1 MNDYTKHFIRENIVE
16 ILLSIP
22 KTIIFNF
29 KVLPIKNAI
38 KMPFIVSYNV
48 RTKGVT
54 HDNFIVEKKNLS
66 IASMR
71 IGFGDS
77 ANGRRESKKSLIRIV
92 NGEKIILKGTVG
104 LSQGV
109 VLLANNASLVLGNR
123 FQCNYSTTLDCTDE
137 NIVFG
142 NDVVLGWN
150 VTVKN
155 NDGHTVIQNE
165 KQKKKA
171 APVYI
176 GNHVWLCA
184 YSTVLKGV
192 NVGNHCVV
200 AYGSLLTKAEPEN
213 HILYAG
219 VPAKPIRKE
228 ISWME

>member
-1 MNDYTKHFIRENIVE
+1 MNNYTRHFIKENVVE

-22 KTIIFNF
+22 KTIFFNF
-29 KVLPIKNAI
+29 KILPVKSAI
-38 KMPFIVSYNV
+38 KMPFIVSYHV
-48 RTKGVT
+48 KMDGVT
-54 HDNFIVEKKNLS
+54 RDNFIVENKKLS
-66 IASMR
+66 TLSMR

-77 ANGRRESKKSLIRIV
+77 ANGRRESKKSLIQIV
-92 NGEKIILKGTVG
+92 NGGKIILKGTVG

-109 VLLANNASLVLGNR
+109 VLLANNASLVLGDR
-123 FQCNYSTTLDCTDE
+123 FRCNYSTTIDCTDD

-155 NDGHTVIQNE
+155 NDGHTVIQSGR
-165 KQKKKA
+165 QKKKT

-184 YSTVLKGV
+184 YSTILKGV
-192 NVGNHCVV
+192 KVGNHCVV
-200 AYGSLLTKAEPEN
+200 AYGSLLTKAEYED

-219 VPAKPIRKE
+219 VPAKQIRKE
-228 ISWME
+228 INWIE